1 MTEKITPLRLAESRQ
16 NLLLIVDLQ
25 CSANNIG
32 AFVIFSVAI
41 NVDGMKVQGVN
52 MVPENIHSPTM
63 QGIIIV
69 YDPLLP

>member
-16 NLLLIVDLQ
+16 NLLLIVDLH
-25 CSANNIG
+25 CSADNIG
-32 AFVIFSVAI
+32 AFVIFSVVI
-41 NVDGMKVQGVN
+41 NVYGMRVQGVN
-52 MVPENIHSPTM
+52 MVPEISIPPM